1 MFEQIV
7 KVVSAKNQALLLILL
22 NFKSNFYSINLNKPR
37 ALIIGITGQDGSYL
51 AYLLLKK
58 GYAVYGTSRDPLNT
72 NKSNLERLG
81 IKEKITLL
89 TTSINDFRSLIISLE
104 NSNPSLVFHLAGQT
118 SVGLSFKLPF
128 EAVDSIAIST
138 LNLLEAVRFFN
149 KEIKI
154 FIPCSSECYGL
165 TTESNP
171 GIENSPHNPMSPYGV
186 AKSSSYYLA
195 KNYRNSYEMFI
206 SVGFLSNHE
215 SPLRGKH
222 FVTSKLINS
231 INKIKKNEIN
241 EVYFGDTSIIRDWG
255 WAPSYV
261 EAIYKIISLN
271 KPDDF
276 IVATGK
282 SYTLNYFIERAFYLS
297 GLGSSSKYVKIKNN
311 EIRPNEIKSTY
322 LNPKKAKEI
331 LGWENRY
338 ELDTI
343 ITKLINNEL
352 F

>member
-1 MFEQIV
+1 MG
-7 KVVSAKNQALLLILL
+7 
-22 NFKSNFYSINLNKPR
+22 KPR

-51 AYLLLKK
+51 ANLLLKK
-58 GYAVYGTSRDPLNT
+58 GYIVYGTSRDPLNT

-81 IKEKITLL
+81 IKEKINLL

-149 KEIKI
+149 KKIRI

-165 TTESNP
+165 TTKSNP
-171 GIENSPHNPMSPYGV
+171 GIEISPHNPMSPYGV

-195 KNYRNSYEMFI
+195 RNYRTSYEMFVC
-206 SVGFLSNHE
+206 VGFLSNHE
-215 SPLRGKH
+215 SPLRGNH

-231 INKIKKNEIN
+231 INKIKNNEIS
-241 EVYFGDTSIIRDWG
+241 EISFGDTTIIRDWG
-255 WAPSYV
+255 WAPCYV
-261 EAIYKIISLN
+261 EAIYKIISLD

-276 IVATGK
+276 IVASGK
-282 SYTLNYFIERAFYLS
+282 SYSLNHFIKRAFYLS
-297 GLGSSSKYVKIKNN
+297 GIGSSEKYIKYKGN
-311 EIRPNEIKSTY
+311 EIRPNEIKSSY
-322 LNPKKAKEI
+322 LSPKKAKEI
-331 LGWENRY
+331 LGWENTY
-338 ELDTI
+338 DLDTI
-343 ITKLINNEL
+343 ITKLLNNEL